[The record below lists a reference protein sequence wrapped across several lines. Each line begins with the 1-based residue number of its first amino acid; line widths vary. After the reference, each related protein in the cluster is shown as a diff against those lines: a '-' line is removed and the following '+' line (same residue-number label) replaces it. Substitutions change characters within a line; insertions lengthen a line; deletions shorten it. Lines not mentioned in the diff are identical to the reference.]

1 MALPAVGVFA
11 QTELLDITRGF
22 TFRRLVTFYED
33 EAHTKVFNLTGL
45 TVKLVIAGL
54 GTLVSGAGLTV
65 TAATGQVA
73 VKLTPAQTAA
83 FVAAQTHYYFS
94 FEENAEEIVGPLS
107 GTMTFSNP

>member
-1 MALPAVGVFA
+1 MALPAEGVIA
-11 QTELLDITRGF
+11 DTELLDVTRGF
-22 TFRRLVTFYED
+22 SFRRLVTFYED
-33 EAHTKVFNLTGL
+33 TAHTKPFNLTGL

-54 GTLVSGAGLTV
+54 GTLASGAGLTI
-65 TAATGQVA
+65 TPLTGQIA
-73 VKLTPAQTAA
+73 IKLTPAQTTA